1 MEAGEV
7 SVSHLG
13 AAKPRVEATFLD
25 MEQGRLGELLSSGL
39 GLNLLQHLEA
49 KMVPHHKQFD
59 IV

>member
-1 MEAGEV
+1 M